1 MDLENFDEKLKMMWC
16 FKGKMND
23 LGNSI
28 DLLLS
33 DILDRLNI
41 KPGKMLGEKINK
53 LKPQKPLLQNLGVPN
68 IDELFDKLDKFNQYW
83 IIAKHG
89 TSAWNGQSFNIH
101 KDGKDHIFDN
111 KKQKEIDRGFFKI
124 KNDLTIIQ
132 TKIAKKSQ

>member
-23 LGNSI
+23 LGNNI
-28 DLLLS
+28 DLLLT

-41 KPGKMLGEKINK
+41 KAGKLLGKKIEK
-53 LKPQKPLLQNLGVPN
+53 LKNKKPLLQKLGMVPN
-68 IDELFDKLDKFNQYW
+68 IDELFDKLDKFNKNW

-101 KDGKDHIFDN
+101 KDGIDHIFDN
-111 KKQKEIDRGFFKI
+111 EKQKEIDRDFFKI
-124 KNDLTIIQ
+124 MNDLTIIQ
-132 TKIAKKSQ
+132 TGIVKKP